1 MFGIKKEKGYTL
13 INLVFILMII
23 SFVASFLFKIADNNF
38 MRRKIKH
45 RYEDI
50 YKVNNYEEILQKTN
64 LIIKNNKINLSEVKD
79 GQRIIEEG
87 NYFTVIYDGLKKYF
101 ILKDASGVEAIT
113 LKLRSVKDEENYYL
127 VPLFEVK
134 I

>member
-1 MFGIKKEKGYTL
+1 MFGMKKEKGYTL

-38 MRRKIKH
+38 MRRKIKY

-101 ILKDASGVEAIT
+101 ILKDASGVEPIT
-113 LKLRSVKDEENYYL
+113 IKLRSVKDEENYYL